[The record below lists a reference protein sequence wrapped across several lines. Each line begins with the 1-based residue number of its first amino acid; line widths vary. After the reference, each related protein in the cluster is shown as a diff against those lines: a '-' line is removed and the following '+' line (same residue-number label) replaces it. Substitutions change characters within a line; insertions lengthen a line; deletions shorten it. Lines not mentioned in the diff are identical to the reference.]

1 MSLKDRLIA
10 RASKVMQDPRV
21 AKLAQDERVMK
32 VAMQAFQL
40 RGKVQEEIDDRVAT
54 AAKSLGLVTKDE
66 VRDLKRTIKKLETEL
81 KKQQATTDAMKV
93 ASPAPT
99 ASMKKA

>member
-10 RASKVMQDPRV
+10 RGMKVMQDPRV

-40 RGKVQEEIDDRVAT
+40 RGKVQEEIDERVVT

-81 KKQQATTDAMKV
+81 KKTQAATEQL
-93 ASPAPT
+93 
-99 ASMKKA
+99 KKA

>member
-1 MSLKDRLIA
+1 MSLKDRLVA
-10 RASKVMQDPRV
+10 RGMKVMQDPRV

-40 RGKVQEEIDDRVAT
+40 RGKVQEQIDDRVAT

-66 VRDLKRTIKKLETEL
+66 VRDLKRTIKKLETDL
-81 KKQQATTDAMKV
+81 KKQQAATE
-93 ASPAPT
+93 SL
-99 ASMKKA
+99 KKA

>member
-10 RASKVMQDPRV
+10 RGTRLMQDPRV

-40 RGKVQEEIDDRVAT
+40 RGKVQEEIDQRVEN

-66 VRDLKRTIKKLETEL
+66 VRELKRTIKKLETEL
-81 KKQQATTDAMKV
+81 KKTQAATEA
-93 ASPAPT
+93 
-99 ASMKKA
+99 MKKA

>member
-1 MSLKDRLIA
+1 MSLKDRLMA
-10 RASKVMQDPRV
+10 RASKVMADPRV

-81 KKQQATTDAMKV
+81 KKQQATTD
-93 ASPAPT
+93 SL
-99 ASMKKA
+99 KKA